1 MIVSGSAAISAGEP
15 LAITCPKS
23 STTTRVQVSSTIPT
37 LCSMKRMVSPSAAS
51 DVISVD
57 NVEASTWFM
66 PAAGSSRMSRDGSE
80 ASARAIS
87 SRRWSP

>member
-1 MIVSGSAAISAGEP
+1 MTAGSAAISAGVP
-15 LAITCPKS
+15 LAITSPKLR
-23 STTTRVQVSSTIPT
+23 TTTRVQVSRTMPT
-37 LCSMKRMVSPSAAS
+37 LCSMNRIVRPSAAR

-57 NVEASTWFM
+57 SFAASTWFM
-66 PAAGSSRMSRDGSE
+66 PAAGSSRMSSDGSD